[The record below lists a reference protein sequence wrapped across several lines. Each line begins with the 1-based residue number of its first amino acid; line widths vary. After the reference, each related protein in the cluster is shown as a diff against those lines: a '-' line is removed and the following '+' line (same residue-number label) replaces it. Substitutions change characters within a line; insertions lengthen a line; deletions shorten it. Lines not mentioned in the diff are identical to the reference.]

1 MRAVRC
7 NRFGPP
13 SELAIEELTSPEP
26 GPGEVTVRV
35 EAAGINYPDAL
46 IIQDKYQLKPPLP
59 FTPGGEF
66 AGVVTQAGAGVE
78 RFSAGQPVIGF
89 TGWGAFAQ
97 EIVIAADRLFPLP
110 EGVPFEVAGSFLMTY
125 GTAYHALKDRA
136 ALAAGE
142 TVLVLGAAGGIGM
155 ASVELAKAL
164 GARVIAAASSP
175 DKLQACREHGA
186 DETIDYEREN
196 LRDRLKELTGGR
208 GVDVVCDPVGGRF
221 SEPALRGTA
230 WRGRFLVV
238 GFAGGQIPSIPLNL
252 PLLKGCAIVGVF
264 WGEFLRRERAAVE
277 ADLQELV
284 ALYRAGRIRPLVSQ
298 RYALEDT
305 PVALAAIM
313 ARQAIGK
320 WVVAP
325 QACTGRRR

>member
-1 MRAVRC
+1 MRALRC
-7 NRFGPP
+7 HRFGPP
-13 SELAIEELTSPEP
+13 STLVVEDLPSPEP
-26 GPGEVTVRV
+26 GPGEVTIRV
-35 EAAGINYPDAL
+35 QAAGINYPDSL

-66 AGVVTQAGAGVE
+66 AGVVTRLGAGVQGL
-78 RFSAGQPVIGF
+78 AVGQPVIGF

-97 EIVIAADRLFPLP
+97 EIAIAADRLFPMP
-110 EGVPFEVAGSFLMTY
+110 EGLPFEVAGSFLMTY

-136 ALAAGE
+136 ALAPGE

-175 DKLQACREHGA
+175 DKLRVCREHGA
-186 DETIDYEREN
+186 DETIDYERED
-196 LRDRLKELTGGR
+196 LRERLKALTGGR

-221 SEPALRGTA
+221 SEPALRSTG

-277 ADLQELV
+277 SDLQALV

-298 RYALEDT
+298 RYTLDET
-305 PVALAAIM
+305 PAALAAIM
-313 ARQAIGK
+313 ARQAVGK
-320 WVVAP
+320 WVVVP
-325 QACTGRRR
+325 